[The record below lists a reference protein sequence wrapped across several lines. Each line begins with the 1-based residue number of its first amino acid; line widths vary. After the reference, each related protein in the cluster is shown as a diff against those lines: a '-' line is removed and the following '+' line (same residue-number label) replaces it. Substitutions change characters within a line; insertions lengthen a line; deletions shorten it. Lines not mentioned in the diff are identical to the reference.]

1 MFYWTPFGD
10 VYVGNHMNRRGIY
23 RYIRKY
29 CFWQVV
35 WSVLAVVTTG
45 LAVFL
50 AILSW
55 GMQ

>member
-23 RYIRKY
+23 KYIRKY

-35 WSVLAVVTTG
+35 WSILAVGTTA

-55 GMQ
+55 GM